1 MRGLATI
8 LLAAAA
14 LAASASNPSC
24 YDDSGSPVAW
34 FVAIKDNNGGNY
46 AMATSEDGSLKQSQ
60 YDMQNGSVGGVS
72 KTVSQLW
79 DSSFTRGAWND
90 EPGYKASS
98 KYGHTKG
105 FVLAGDSAGVY
116 MVHRYGAPWCGLRKL
131 VCPRFVASSLPT
143 PRSIPNWPIVEGTS
157 YGGLPDEET
166 TYAQSMLCFTL
177 SLEDLNDTVGT
188 AILMNRPAVYVN
200 EVLPGQQRLLGNLVA
215 ALDGNYN
222 NTAASFSSAV
232 ASPGSSQSFTVFAKT
247 GKWGQDLYSNLVA
260 PTLQGG
266 LYVESWIRGYAIGPS
281 CAPAVPYT
289 VLDVSGVAFDGVA
302 WTETQDHSKVRRAA
316 ERHSLKPCVDQPA
329 RAPHLHPPYL
339 YAVGRD
345 DA

>member
-14 LAASASNPSC
+14 LAATASNPSC
-24 YDDSGSPVAW
+24 YDDSGNPVAW

-46 AMATSEDGSLKQSQ
+46 AMATSEDGNLKQSQ

-143 PRSIPNWPIVEGTS
+143 P
-157 YGGLPDEET
+157 
-166 TYAQSMLCFTL
+166 Q
-177 SLEDLNDTVGT
+177 
-188 AILMNRPAVYVN
+188 
-200 EVLPGQQRLLGNLVA
+200 
-215 ALDGNYN
+215 
-222 NTAASFSSAV
+222 
-232 ASPGSSQSFTVFAKT
+232 
-247 GKWGQDLYSNLVA
+247 
-260 PTLQGG
+260 
-266 LYVESWIRGYAIGPS
+266 
-281 CAPAVPYT
+281 
-289 VLDVSGVAFDGVA
+289 
-302 WTETQDHSKVRRAA
+302 HSELAHR
-316 ERHSLKPCVDQPA
+316 
-329 RAPHLHPPYL
+329 
-339 YAVGRD
+339 GRD
-345 DA
+345 FLWRSPR